1 MCKNDIWSG
10 FKFHINFVPFHISWS
25 ISFLVEFLGVV
36 ALFDGEEL
44 NKGENNYDKEE
55 VFYTNMILLP
65 LWQPLPDI
73 IRCKNFTSNFLISWK
88 RHFYLS
94 RLLSPSFMLRKLTTI
109 LKKKELTATLYL
121 QIMNLDN
128 DL

>member
-10 FKFHINFVPFHISWS
+10 FKFHINYIPFHISWS
-25 ISFLVEFLGVV
+25 ISFLVEFLGVE

-65 LWQPLPDI
+65 L
-73 IRCKNFTSNFLISWK
+73 
-88 RHFYLS
+88 
-94 RLLSPSFMLRKLTTI
+94 
-109 LKKKELTATLYL
+109 
-121 QIMNLDN
+121 
-128 DL
+128 